1 LFREA
6 GASGGNCES
15 ERNERRD
22 RPPQRPVAKP
32 ARLRGEGRLPK
43 RRFFVIVVGE
53 ALPLSRSAVPTVGVA
68 AVSAVTV
75 PIQPNDHAV
84 RFEIGMLVARFLF
97 VLVGDDRV
105 MPDME
110 SPKKKIEG

>member
-1 LFREA
+1 LFRRA

-15 ERNERRD
+15 KRNEGRD
-22 RPPQRPVAKP
+22 RPPQGPAAKP
-32 ARLRGEGRLPK
+32 ARLGGEGRLPK
-43 RRFFVIVVGE
+43 RRFFEVVVGE
-53 ALPLSRSAVPTVGVA
+53 TLPLSRSAVPTATVS

-84 RFEIGMLVARFLF
+84 RFEIGMLVAGFLF

-110 SPKKKIEG
+110 RRKKKIER